1 MENIQSNTRLIN
13 AIDTLIP
20 RVRDIKKLLTEGAN
34 INHKTINGHT
44 PLMIASAKQHDR
56 IVDYLLRQGADPL
69 IKNKEHK
76 IASELISSDA
86 STYLILK
93 DFELISAVLTDN
105 VPAAKAL
112 ISIGALVNT
121 HGVYGYTPLMI
132 AAEKN
137 NAAMVDFL
145 LLQGA
150 DPNLTLKNGQ
160 KAFDLTYDKTIHH
173 LLQPEKNE
181 NEKIPAP
188 KKSMP
193 HFFSRPTNTHLKHL
207 HLK

>member
-1 MENIQSNTRLIN
+1 
-13 AIDTLIP
+13 
-20 RVRDIKKLLTEGAN
+20 
-34 INHKTINGHT
+34 
-44 PLMIASAKQHDR
+44 
-56 IVDYLLRQGADPL
+56 
-69 IKNKEHK
+69 
-76 IASELISSDA
+76 
-86 STYLILK
+86 
-93 DFELISAVLTDN
+93 
-105 VPAAKAL
+105 
-112 ISIGALVNT
+112 
-121 HGVYGYTPLMI
+121 MI

-181 NEKIPAP
+181 NEKIPAQ